1 MDFLTPEVF
10 DVLILTNIGLG
21 VLIAGRKF
29 YKDVTGPLPDDAPA
43 WAHEKYN
50 TPTSSSSS
58 PSESNNS

>member
-10 DVLILTNIGLG
+10 DVLILANIAVG
-21 VLIAGRKF
+21 VLIVGRKF

-50 TPTSSSSS
+50 SPSS
-58 PSESNNS
+58 PSSSTESDNS